1 VTDGAH
7 LVGIVADVVRLLRA
21 GRDWATRM
29 GELLP
34 LIGERLEVSRVYVFQ
49 VHEIAGVGLGQTCLF
64 DWAAPG
70 LHELSG
76 DPRNVDEAVSADPL
90 FAEWTERRR
99 RGETIVGHTR
109 DLAGYLR
116 DDFEHQRIV
125 SFVTIPIMVNGQWW
139 GHIGLDDC
147 ERERT
152 WTDGE
157 RSVLES
163 VAYLLG
169 NAIELS
175 GSSLMMS
182 EASRL
187 AMLRTA
193 PDGIIVVDEA
203 SCVLEFNPAAEAM
216 FGWRREEILGRDI
229 NRTIVPRHHRAG
241 HHEGFH
247 RYLAGGT
254 PVYIG
259 RRTETEGLRADGT
272 VFPIEL
278 ALTEVLV
285 ERRRLFVAYVR
296 DLTARKAA
304 EAAAVR
310 QREALHQSEKMSALG
325 SLLAGIAH
333 ELNNPLSVVV
343 GRAIMLEEDC
353 ADPRQGDQLR
363 RLREAAERCGRIA
376 QTFLKMA
383 RQAPADRKATS
394 VDAAIRASHDLV
406 GYAARTGGVTVVLE
420 LADGLPPV
428 HADGDQIV
436 QVMVNLMINAV
447 QAMEGIDGPRRL
459 TVRTRHDPAR
469 GVVVEVDDTG
479 PGIPD
484 HVMPRIFEPFYTTKP
499 VGTGTGVG
507 LAVSY
512 AMVEAHGGTLTAGNR
527 AGGGA
532 RFTVA
537 LPAGEAAAAEAGEVV
552 APPPAT
558 GGLSILV
565 VDDEPEV
572 AALLAEILERAG
584 HTVVIAGDGA
594 EALALSEGRAVDAVF
609 CDMRMPVMDGPRLLS
624 AFRAMPGRST
634 VPFIFVTGDHLGPS
648 AAARPDGCAVVG
660 KPFRPSEV
668 LAALLG

>member
-34 LIGERLEVSRVYVFQ
+34 LLGERLEVSRVYVFQ

-99 RGETIVGHTR
+99 RGETIAGHTR
-109 DLAGYLR
+109 DLTGYLR

-125 SFVTIPIMVNGQWW
+125 SFITIPIMVNGQWW

-247 RYLAGGT
+247 RYLAGGA

-259 RRTETEGLRADGT
+259 RRTETEGLRADGA